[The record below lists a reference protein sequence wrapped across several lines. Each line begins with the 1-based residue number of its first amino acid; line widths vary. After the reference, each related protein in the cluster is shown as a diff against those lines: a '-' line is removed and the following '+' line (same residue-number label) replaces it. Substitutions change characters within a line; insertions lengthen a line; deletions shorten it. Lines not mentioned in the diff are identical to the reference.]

1 MEAERLLKLMFDLTS
16 AVSRASTPEEAFASI
31 LQSFCAVDDWAIG
44 QVWLPDRDDSCLECS
59 AIWHQSSSG
68 HEEFHRVS
76 ETVRFSKG
84 MPLLGAIWATPEV
97 RWVHDIGIEASRF
110 RRYENARALGLST
123 ALIVPV
129 TADDRVIAILEFLAG
144 ERKLEDANAR
154 KLLMIAAAHLG
165 SMMTRRQAESD
176 LRRSEALF
184 RAVAD
189 TAHDAIITIDTSGDI
204 QYVNSEAS
212 RMFDQGPQAF
222 LGLPVTSIIP
232 KQLHEAHY
240 EGLANYLRTGDGRL
254 IGRSV
259 VVPARRPDDTE
270 FPVELSLATW
280 TVDDLRFFT
289 AIIRDVSER
298 QRVHAELERALAYER
313 EAANKLIELDQL
325 KNTILDTVSH
335 DLRTPLAAIRVVTD
349 LLQRDAL
356 TQILTPEQRQQYL
369 VGLETSA
376 EKMRRLLDDL
386 LDLDRLTSGQDPVQ
400 RSEVDL
406 AEVVRLVL
414 EETLDALDGR
424 PLDVDLAPVW
434 ADVDVSK
441 VERIV
446 ENLVRNAAR
455 HTPPGTPIR
464 VSLQAVDDAAI
475 LCVDDSGP
483 GVPEAMHEAVFERFK
498 RVPGH
503 YGPGLGLGL
512 SLVARL
518 AALHGGTAWVD
529 DREGGGAS
537 FRVRLPLK

>member
-1 MEAERLLKLMFDLTS
+1 VSAESLLELVFDLTS

-31 LQSFCAVDDWAIG
+31 LQSFCVGGGWAVG
-44 QVWLPDRDDSCLECS
+44 QVWLPDQDDSFLECS
-59 AIWHQSSSG
+59 AIWYQPRSG
-68 HEEFHRVS
+68 HEEFHS
-76 ETVRFSKG
+76 ASKAVRFSKG
-84 MPLLGAIWATPEV
+84 MPLLGEIWATPEV
-97 RWVHDIGIEASRF
+97 RWIHDIGIEASRF
-110 RRYENARALGLST
+110 QRFEIARALGLST

-129 TADDRVIAILEFLAG
+129 TANGHAMGILEFLAG
-144 ERKLEDANAR
+144 ERKAEDADSQKSLTTAVE
-154 KLLMIAAAHLG
+154 HLG
-165 SMMTRRQAESD
+165 EMMTRRQAESD

-204 QYVNSEAS
+204 QYANSEAS
-212 RMFDQGPQAF
+212 RMFGRESHAF
-222 LGLPVTSIIP
+222 VGSPITSIIP
-232 KQLHEAHY
+232 EQLHEAHY
-240 EGLANYLRTGDGRL
+240 EGFSHFLRTGEARL

-270 FPVELSLATW
+270 FPVELSLSTW
-280 TVDDLRFFT
+280 TVDDARFFT

-298 QRVHAELERALAYER
+298 QRLHAELERALDYER

-325 KNTILDTVSH
+325 KNTILDAVSH

-356 TQILTPEQRQQYL
+356 TQILTPDQRQQHF
-369 VGLETSA
+369 VGLGASA
-376 EKMRRLLDDL
+376 ERMHRLLDDL
-386 LDLDRLTSGQDPVQ
+386 LDLERLKSGQDPVQ
-400 RSEVDL
+400 RSAVDL

-414 EETLDALDGR
+414 DETLDALDGR
-424 PLDVDLAPVW
+424 TLDVDLAAVW

-455 HTPPGTPIR
+455 HTPPGTPIK
-464 VSLQAVDDAAI
+464 VSLQAVGDAAL
-475 LCVDDSGP
+475 LCVDDSGQ
-483 GVPEAMHEAVFERFK
+483 GIPEAMHEAVFERFK

-503 YGPGLGLGL
+503 HGPGLGLGL

-518 AALHGGTAWVD
+518 TALHGGTAWVD
-529 DREGGGAS
+529 DRDGGGAS

>member
-1 MEAERLLKLMFDLTS
+1 MEAESLLELVFDLTS
-16 AVSRASTPEEAFASI
+16 AVSRALTPEEAFASI
-31 LQSFCAVDDWAIG
+31 LHSFCSVDGWSVG
-44 QVWLPDRDDSCLECS
+44 QVWRPDRDGSSLECS

-68 HEEFHRVS
+68 HEEFHRAS
-76 ETVRFSKG
+76 EAVRFSRG
-84 MPLLGAIWATPEV
+84 MPLLGEVWATPEV
-97 RWVHDIGIEASRF
+97 RWVYDLNSEASRF
-110 RRYENARALGLST
+110 QRYQSAASLGLMT

-129 TADDRVIAILEFLAG
+129 TADDQVIAILEFLSG
-144 ERKLEDANAR
+144 ERKPEDAGSQ
-154 KLLMIAAAHLG
+154 KLLMVTAAHLG
-165 SMMTRRQAESD
+165 AMMTRKQAESE

-189 TAHDAIITIDTSGDI
+189 TAHDAIITIDTAGNI
-204 QYVNSEAS
+204 QYINSEAS
-212 RMFDQGPQAF
+212 RMFNQEPEAF
-222 LGLPVTSIIP
+222 LGSPVTSIIP
-232 KQLHEAHY
+232 KSLHEAHY
-240 EGLANYLRTGDGRL
+240 AGFSHYLQTGDARL

-259 VVPARRPDDTE
+259 VVPARRPDDSE

-280 TVDDLRFFT
+280 TVDDSRFFT
-289 AIIRDVSER
+289 AIVRDVSER
-298 QRVHAELERALAYER
+298 QRVHAELERALEYER

-356 TQILTPEQRQQYL
+356 TQILTPDQRQQYL

-386 LDLDRLTSGQDPVQ
+386 LDLERLTSGQDPVQ
-400 RSEVDL
+400 KSEVDL

-414 EETLDALDGR
+414 EETVDALKGR
-424 PLDVDLAPVW
+424 PLDVDLAPVR
-434 ADVDVSK
+434 ANVDVSK

-464 VSLQAVDDAAI
+464 VSLQAVDDAVL

-537 FRVRLPLK
+537 FRVSLPMK